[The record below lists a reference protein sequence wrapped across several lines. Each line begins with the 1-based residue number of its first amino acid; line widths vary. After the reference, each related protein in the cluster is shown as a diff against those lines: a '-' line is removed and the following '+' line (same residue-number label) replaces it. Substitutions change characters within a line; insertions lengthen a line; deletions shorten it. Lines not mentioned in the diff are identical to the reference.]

1 MPLQVRID
9 PEIQFIFVD
18 GMGVVTDEDLL
29 EYVHEYLGKGE
40 FQGYDE
46 LFDLSAA
53 DLHDLT
59 YAGLSSVAAAAA
71 ATDPE
76 AAPTKTKIA
85 ILVSEDV
92 GMKWS
97 RMYQSLRETKGGR
110 RQTRVFW
117 EKTECREWLGLTF

>member
-1 MPLQVRID
+1 MPLHVRID
-9 PEIQFIFVD
+9 PETRFIFVD
-18 GMGVVTDEDLL
+18 GVGVVTDEDLL
-29 EYVHEYLGKGE
+29 EYVHEYLGREE

-59 YAGLSSVAAAAA
+59 YGGLSSVASAAA
-71 ATDPE
+71 ATDSE
-76 AAPTKTKIA
+76 AAPTKIA
-85 ILVSEDV
+85 LLVSEEV

-97 RMYQSLRETKGGR
+97 RLYQSLRESRGGR

-117 EKTECREWLGLTF
+117 DRTECREWLELTF